1 MSVCVYSLCL
11 AQELTGGRKQLCIK
25 RQQQQHVYFRKG
37 TYVRR
42 KIPEQAEDQ
51 GQPKTEMAD

>member
-1 MSVCVYSLCL
+1 MSVYVYSLCL